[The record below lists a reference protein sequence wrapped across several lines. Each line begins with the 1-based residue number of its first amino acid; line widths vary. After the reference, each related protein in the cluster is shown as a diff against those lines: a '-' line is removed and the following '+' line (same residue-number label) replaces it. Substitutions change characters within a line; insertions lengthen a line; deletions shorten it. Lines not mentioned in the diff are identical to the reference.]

1 MSNTVYIECEVDL
14 SRLELEDLVDEL
26 KDRIED
32 GLTEREL
39 KILKKIEK
47 LRFQIQTPYNSLNN
61 EMAIEWFE
69 KITQKYSVWELE
81 KMIPA

>member
-39 KILKKIEK
+39 KILKKI
-47 LRFQIQTPYNSLNN
+47 LMNVS
-61 EMAIEWFE
+61 
-69 KITQKYSVWELE
+69 
-81 KMIPA
+81 